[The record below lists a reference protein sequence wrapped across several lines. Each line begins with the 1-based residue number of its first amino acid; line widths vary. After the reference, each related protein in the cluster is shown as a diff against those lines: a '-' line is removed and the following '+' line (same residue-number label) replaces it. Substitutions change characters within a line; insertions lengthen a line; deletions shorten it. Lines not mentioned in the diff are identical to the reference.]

1 VSNYQVFMKALNYN
15 FSCFVC

>member
-1 VSNYQVFMKALNYN
+1 MKALNYN